1 MAQNFCRNSI
11 AHKPRYNNRYIEFF
25 KALSPP
31 HILGSTLASRLR
43 VKISSSNLQSRKNS
57 DIELQACDGNL
68 FAWIMVYKLINS
80 PSTYPSD
87 RISACSCSFG
97 SMGLTVEATAVF
109 FSFEEFFSARH
120 FARKSEKFWPV
131 IELQSRTQLFS
142 GATPVISGDSA
153 V

>member
-1 MAQNFCRNSI
+1 M
-11 AHKPRYNNRYIEFF
+11 
-25 KALSPP
+25 
-31 HILGSTLASRLR
+31 GSTLASRLR

-97 SMGLTVEATAVF
+97 SMGLTVGAAAVF
-109 FSFEEFFSARH
+109 FSFEEFFLPGIGEILTGNRTAVAHSTIFR
-120 FARKSEKFWPV
+120 RDTSNLRGLSSISRSPV
-131 IELQSRTQLFS
+131 ILLAFDIGGIHSVEICRSKGVKGL
-142 GATPVISGDSA
+142 
-153 V
+153 